1 MFEIV
6 SGKASNF
13 FLRNFL
19 GTTKGVACNDHK
31 IVKKIVDAN
40 DDDQIMTA
48 WYICTLWSVRG
59 IKASHFYSYYICQF
73 S

>member
-1 MFEIV
+1 MERLV
-6 SGKASNF
+6 F

-31 IVKKIVDAN
+31 NVKKIVDAN

-48 WYICTLWSVRG
+48 WYTCTLWSVRG
-59 IKASHFYSYYICQF
+59 IEASHFYSYYICQF

>member
-1 MFEIV
+1 MERLV
-6 SGKASNF
+6 F
-13 FLRNFL
+13 FLMNFL

-48 WYICTLWSVRG
+48 WYTCTL
-59 IKASHFYSYYICQF
+59 
-73 S
+73 

>member
-13 FLRNFL
+13 FFRNFL
-19 GTTKGVACNDHK
+19 GTTKGVACNHHK
-31 IVKKIVDAN
+31 NVKKIVDAN

-48 WYICTLWSVRG
+48 WYTCTL
-59 IKASHFYSYYICQF
+59 
-73 S
+73 